1 MDLIVTASADKDDV
15 AGDVFPAV
23 AEIDDVVM
31 MRLSLHI
38 EVSRPTPADATD
50 LTISHIDLLHR
61 VSANTL
67 SLRLLPRLDDG

>member
-1 MDLIVTASADKDDV
+1 MDLLVTSGTDQDDV
-15 AGDVFPAV
+15 AGDVFPAMT
-23 AEIDDVVM
+23 EIDDVVM
-31 MRLSLHI
+31 VWLSLHI